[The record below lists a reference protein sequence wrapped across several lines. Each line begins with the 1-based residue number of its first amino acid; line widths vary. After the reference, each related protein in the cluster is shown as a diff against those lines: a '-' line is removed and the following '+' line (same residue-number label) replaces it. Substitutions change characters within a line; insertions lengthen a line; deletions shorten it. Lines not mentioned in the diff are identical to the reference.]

1 MLRFLVREIYSN
13 VGTKVVARATQNR
26 LRGII
31 QNLTCRETTLPL
43 SSCER
48 ASKTSKTNV
57 GTTWARSGRRCD
69 RMEWVL
75 LFFRRV
81 YGRRQSRGRT
91 RAHAGVGAC
100 AKATSL
106 AAGPRKVSNSTRSK
120 L

>member
-13 VGTKVVARATQNR
+13 VGTKVVAHTESSARDNR
-26 LRGII
+26 KFNMPRNNTAAQQLRK
-31 QNLTCRETTLPL
+31 
-43 SSCER
+43 
-48 ASKTSKTNV
+48 ASKTRKTNI

-91 RAHAGVGAC
+91 RAHAGVGAS